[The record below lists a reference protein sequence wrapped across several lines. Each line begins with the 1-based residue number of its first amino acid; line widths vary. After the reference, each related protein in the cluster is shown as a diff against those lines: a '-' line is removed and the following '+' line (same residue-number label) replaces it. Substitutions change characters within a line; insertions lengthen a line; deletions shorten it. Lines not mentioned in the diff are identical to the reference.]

1 MSTRTATLI
10 ANLVDQVS
18 GPAKGMAEALKGT
31 ASALDALKAK
41 AGKIDAFKQA
51 SKSLDDAAQKFRLA
65 QQNVRK
71 IKAEMEAGGDGA
83 KKLGSAL
90 KSAERNADAAR
101 AAFKSQG
108 QEVRALRGALEQ
120 AGVPLNALAAH
131 ERQLQTQI
139 NHTTEALKRRKKAL
153 ADVGAGAAAGRMGP
167 AAGGHAPQAGRGG
180 GAGSAVVGAGVARF
194 GAAAAGIGGGA
205 YIIGDQIRRAAKSSM
220 DFERSMIEVGKATDA
235 SGGDL
240 EKYSE
245 GILALARATGKTKE
259 DLASML
265 SSAGFA
271 GRPKEELMN
280 FTEYAAKATVAW
292 GTSAEDTGQALAEI
306 GNIYDA
312 NQKRIEE
319 IGDAINTM
327 ADSSASK
334 ESDLLDFMRRA
345 GASSKQAGISAE
357 HMLAFG
363 ASMKEVGVRT
373 DVAATGFEALLNVMK
388 LGKEFSKKAGDGLK
402 ELGIDSTKMRKAFVA
417 KPVETMVDLL
427 EKINKVADPLK
438 RAEIMTNLFGKEYQ
452 DDIAKMLNAL
462 PKVSKYIDLMS
473 DKAKIAAGG
482 VRFQFGQNLDKDVS
496 KIDRATQSIDVLYK
510 RIGDPIKIQIGSVS
524 EQVNT
529 LVDSLEKGDTI
540 LQRLVKRLNGG
551 EAGKPIE
558 LPEMNGEGGLEK
570 WFEEKLPWLSG
581 KKWNDEVDKRIGKTG
596 ADTDRMNREDADG
609 RRAAEERA
617 VLDRPADIENKIQ
630 GQRLA
635 QDQARRE
642 AVGATGMRRSVA
654 VEQIGKSDV
663 EVKRLEGEL
672 AKAWEAIG
680 ELRAGQK
687 RDKGAFGVDGP
698 AGKDVEAIGP
708 GRFGLGLHGTDALP
722 SRRVPLPPPRPPEL
736 DAAATAVPLPP
747 PRPAGLTPAGADITM
762 SEIKVEVDSSGFDEA
777 NRKADE
783 LGARTITPKGD
794 GAGLAPIGTAA
805 DEAKAKLAEIGGITV
820 APQSNTAGIDAV
832 TASARQAAAALREVI
847 ALGGQAQATI
857 GRVNAA
863 SAGNAGGGA
872 RTGKVSSAL
881 SGAYSDTGMG

>member
-1 MSTRTATLI
+1 MATRTATLI

-18 GPAKGMAEALKGT
+18 GPAKGMAGALKGT

-101 AAFKSQG
+101 AAFRNQG
-108 QEVRALRGALEQ
+108 QEVRALRTALEQ

-153 ADVGAGAAAGRMGP
+153 ADVGAGAPASRMIP
-167 AAGGHAPQAGRGG
+167 ATGGHGPQAGRGG
-180 GAGSAVVGAGVARF
+180 GGAGAAGSAVAGAGVARF

-235 SGGDL
+235 SGADL

-334 ESDLLDFMRRA
+334 ETDLLDFMRRA
-345 GASSKQAGISAE
+345 GASAKQAGISAE

-388 LGKEFSKKAGDGLK
+388 LGKEFSKKAGEGLK

-438 RAEIMTNLFGKEYQ
+438 KAEIMTNLFGKEYQ
-452 DDIAKMLNAL
+452 DDIAKMMNAL
-462 PKVSKYIDLMS
+462 PKVTKYIELMS

-482 VRFQFGQNLDKDVS
+482 VRFQFGQSLDKDVS

-510 RIGDPIKIQIGSVS
+510 RIGDPIKIQIGGIS

-570 WFEEKLPWLSG
+570 WFEDKLPWLSG

-596 ADTDRMNREDADG
+596 ADTDRMNREDADA
-609 RRAAEERA
+609 RRAAAERE
-617 VLDRPADIENKIQ
+617 VLDRPADIETKIQ
-630 GQRLA
+630 RQRLA
-635 QDQARRE
+635 QDQARPE
-642 AVGATGMRRSVA
+642 AVGATGMRRSLA

-680 ELRAGQK
+680 ALRAGQK
-687 RDKGAFGVDGP
+687 RDKGAFSVDGP
-698 AGKDVEAIGP
+698 AAKDVETIGP
-708 GRFGLGLHGTDALP
+708 GRLGLGLHGTDVLP
-722 SRRVPLPPPRPPEL
+722 SRQ
-736 DAAATAVPLPP
+736 VPLPP
-747 PRPAGLTPAGADITM
+747 PRPAGLTPDAGLNAIT
-762 SEIKVEVDSSGFDEA
+762 IA
-777 NRKADE
+777 
-783 LGARTITPKGD
+783 PKGD

-805 DEAKAKLAEIGGITV
+805 DEAKQKLSELSGLTV
-820 APQSNTAGIDAV
+820 APQGNTAGIDSV
-832 TASARQAAAALREVI
+832 TASARAAAAALREVI
-847 ALGGQAQATI
+847 ALGGQAQTTI
-857 GRVNAA
+857 AKVNAA
-863 SAGNAGGGA
+863 NFGGGV
-872 RTGKVSSAL
+872 RTGKVAEAFRNL
-881 SGAYSDTGMG
+881 RSDTGM